1 MNNNFKHCHM
11 YTTRFIF
18 SVIKLDLFIRALL
31 LDRILSLAC
40 SDTCVVCELRTAIK
54 KSFDASTV
62 SSPSL
67 TVRYIILLLSQI
79 GRGGYTR
86 GVTSTFRQVNRILF
100 YSSSLFTHCN
110 STGCLCCSSCFAF
123 VSSRFQFGPYPD
135 LWFGFYGT
143 VRFWTF
149 LSIVPLRTFGMW

>member
-1 MNNNFKHCHM
+1 MILPPTSS
-11 YTTRFIF
+11 YR
-18 SVIKLDLFIRALL
+18 
-31 LDRILSLAC
+31 LSLAC

-67 TVRYIILLLSQI
+67 SVRYIILLLSQI
-79 GRGGYTR
+79 CRGGYTR
-86 GVTSTFRQVNRILF
+86 GITSTFRQVNRILL

-110 STGCLCCSSCFAF
+110 STGCLCCSSCFALVF
-123 VSSRFQFGPYPD
+123 SRFQFGPYPD
-135 LWFGFYGT
+135 QWFGFYGT

-149 LSIVPLRTFGMW
+149 LSIVPSRTFGMW

>member
-1 MNNNFKHCHM
+1 M
-11 YTTRFIF
+11 
-18 SVIKLDLFIRALL
+18 
-31 LDRILSLAC
+31 ILPLTSSCRLSPAC
-40 SDTCVVCELRTAIK
+40 SDTCVVCKLRTAIK

-79 GRGGYTR
+79 GRGGYNR
-86 GVTSTFRQVNRILF
+86 GVSSTFRQVNRILF
-100 YSSSLFTHCN
+100 YSSSLFTHCK
-110 STGCLCCSSCFAF
+110 STWCLCCSSCSAF

-135 LWFGFYGT
+135 QWFGIYGT

-149 LSIVPLRTFGMW
+149 LSIVPTRTLAVCVVYGMTIK

>member
-1 MNNNFKHCHM
+1 MILPPSNSC
-11 YTTRFIF
+11 R
-18 SVIKLDLFIRALL
+18 LL
-31 LDRILSLAC
+31 LAC

-67 TVRYIILLLSQI
+67 TVRYTILLLSQI

-86 GVTSTFRQVNRILF
+86 GVTSTTRQMNCILV
-100 YSSSLFTHCN
+100 YSLSLFTHCN
-110 STGCLCCSSCFAF
+110 STRCSCCSSCFAF

-135 LWFGFYGT
+135 QWFGFYGT
-143 VRFWTF
+143 VRFWTL
-149 LSIVPLRTFGMW
+149 LSIVPSRTFVMW